1 MSSIKL
7 LSIAVY
13 GVWKNSLSWMI
24 PFLILYAG
32 LIIEC
37 LAILV
42 FILVGDT
49 SLKSH
54 VSQSY
59 LMQKKKS

>member
-54 VSQSY
+54 NIRQSY
-59 LMQKKKS
+59 LMRKK